1 MMIIVIILFT
11 TLTLKLFRKR
21 IFQIVIIHHSKYLQK
36 PYKIG
41 RQIVEP
47 VVKIHL
53 RKYLQIQTLEIM
65 RLMLVNYIIKKSP

>member
-1 MMIIVIILFT
+1 MRLILNIPIIISSIGFNQS
-11 TLTLKLFRKR
+11 K
-21 IFQIVIIHHSKYLQK
+21 IVLRSNKNCNRLIIH
-36 PYKIG
+36 YKIG
-41 RQIVEP
+41 RQIVET